1 MSDASHLPGL
11 KPCDLTGE
19 TTARLKSPAN
29 VLLSAGISREDQA
42 VAEVLEICPEELK
55 NILIDQTDLAVFLKS
70 VLHNSPYLKSLAL
83 EFPVTLKNCHDS
95 GFEQVFADLLSE
107 TETALRTEQDR
118 AALMVGLRGFKKQG
132 ALLIGLADLGGWWSS
147 TRVGQALSDVADLA
161 VEMCVRHLLLDLH
174 EKEELRLPDPENPCS
189 GSGYGVIAMGK
200 HGAGELNY
208 SSDID
213 LVVIFDSEAEAIAE
227 PEESVKLFV
236 RMTRELMRMLQERT
250 ADGYVFRTDLRLRP
264 DPSAMPLAIPLSL
277 ALTYYEARGQNW
289 ERAAMIKARA
299 VAGDIE
305 MGNSF
310 LVELVP
316 FIWRRYLDYAAIADI
331 HSIKRQ
337 LQSHRGYDSIQVA
350 GHNVKLGQG
359 GIREIEFFVQTQ
371 QLIAG
376 GRMPQLR
383 GRRTLQMLESL
394 RDEGW
399 IEEHVCR
406 ELTESYLFLRDVE
419 HRLQMIDDAQ
429 THEIE
434 EDERSQARLAVL
446 CGFETFDEFAALAVA
461 HFKRVHKHYSDLF
474 SAEADLA
481 VDAGALSF
489 TGDDDDPGTLRTLA
503 EMGFENPKQ
512 VIATV
517 RSWHYGRFPAM
528 QSTEAREMLTELTP
542 QLLASI
548 SRDANCDHT
557 LLLFDEFLKGLPA
570 GIQLFSILNQNRNL
584 LKLLLGI
591 LASAPRLAGLIRRRP
606 HVFDAFLELG
616 SQRELPTRQ
625 ELHDRLA
632 RTMMQARSD
641 EEGFDRARLFVAEH
655 RFLIGLH
662 VFGGI
667 LDVSKAG
674 AAYSELAECLVA
686 QMFDRVRAGFESQH
700 GRVPN
705 SSVALVGL
713 GNLGDRELTA
723 TSDLDLLVLYEFDP
737 DEDTSDGSKPLHAS
751 QYFGRLTQRF
761 ISAMSAPTAQGVVY
775 ELDMRLRPYG
785 SDGPVATSL
794 RAFQKHHDAKAETWE
809 KLALIRARILHSDP
823 GFDEKVQR
831 TIRDALSGFVGR
843 NISKDVLEMR
853 LLMDRERPARD
864 VWNLKLAEG
873 GLIDLEFL
881 VQWIKLSGAVP
892 LETGEHNALR
902 RISSDLLQNDKMT
915 LVEVLDIFRGIVQL
929 TRLCLEDGVSADWPE
944 GFRALMLK
952 HLDVPDMNRAEAM
965 LGDIQSEVRATFLK
979 ILKA

>member
-11 KPCDLTGE
+11 KPYDFADDPN
-19 TTARLKSPAN
+19 ARLVSPVRHGSFSKAPEADET
-29 VLLSAGISREDQA
+29 VEEVFEVCSEKFRDAL
-42 VAEVLEICPEELK
+42 AEQI
-55 NILIDQTDLAVFLKS
+55 DLAAFLKS
-70 VLHNSPYLKSLAL
+70 VFQNAPYLNGLAV
-83 EFPVTLKNCHDS
+83 EFPEILQECHDT
-95 GFEQVFADLLSE
+95 GFEPVFANLLLE
-107 TETALRTEQDR
+107 TETTLRSEQDR
-118 AALMVGLRGFKKQG
+118 AALMNGLRSLKKQA
-132 ALLIGLADLGGWWSS
+132 ALLIGLADLGGWWSA
-147 TRVGQALSDVADLA
+147 TRVGKALSSVADLA
-161 VEMCVRHLLLDLH
+161 VELCVRHLLLDLH
-174 EKEELRLPDPENPCS
+174 AKGKLQLSDVENPS
-189 GSGYGVIAMGK
+189 TGSGYGVIAMGK

-213 LVVIFDSEAEAIAE
+213 LVVIFDPEAGALVE

-264 DPSAMPLAIPLSL
+264 DPSAMPLAIPLPL

-299 VAGDIE
+299 FAGDLKT
-305 MGNSF
+305 GNEF
-310 LVELVP
+310 LGELVP

-337 LQSHRGYDSIQVA
+337 LQSHRGYDSIEVA

-383 GRRTLQMLESL
+383 GRSTLQMLAGLLE
-394 RDEGW
+394 EGW
-399 IEEHVCR
+399 IEERACQ
-406 ELTESYLFLRDVE
+406 ELIESYLFLRDIE

-429 THEIE
+429 THEIG
-434 EDERSQARLAVL
+434 EDEESQARLAAL
-446 CGFETFDEFAALAVA
+446 GGFETYDEFAELALA

-474 SAEADLA
+474 SAEADLV

-489 TGDDDDPGTLRTLA
+489 TGDDNDPGTLRTLA
-503 EMGFENPKQ
+503 EMGFENSPQ

-548 SRDANCDHT
+548 AAAAKCDHT

-570 GIQLFSILNQNRNL
+570 GIQLFSILNRNRGL
-584 LKLLLGI
+584 LELLLGI
-591 LASAPRLAGLIRRRP
+591 LASAPRLAALIRRRP

-632 RTMMQARSD
+632 RTMMQALSD
-641 EEGFDRARLFVAEH
+641 EDGFDRARLFVAEH

-662 VFGGI
+662 VFGGV

-674 AAYSELAECLVA
+674 ATYSELAECLVA
-686 QMFDRVRAGFESQH
+686 QMFDRVRASFESRH
-700 GRVPN
+700 GRIAG

-713 GNLGDRELTA
+713 GNLGERGLTA
-723 TSDLDLLVLYEFDP
+723 TSDLDLLVLYEYDP
-737 DEDTSDGSKPLHAS
+737 DEDTSDGLKPLHAS

-761 ISAMSAPTAQGVVY
+761 ISAMSAPTSQGVVY

-785 SDGPVATSL
+785 TDGPVATSL
-794 RAFQKHHDAKAETWE
+794 RAFQKHHDGKAETWE
-809 KLALIRARILHSDP
+809 KLALTRARILHSDP

-831 TIRDALSGFVGR
+831 EIDDAVSCVTAID
-843 NISKDVLEMR
+843 ISKDVFDMR
-853 LLMDRERPARD
+853 MLMDRERPGRD
-864 VWNLKLAEG
+864 VWNVKLVEG

-881 VQWIKLSGAVP
+881 VQWVRLSGAVSQDAT
-892 LETGEHNALR
+892 EREALR
-902 RISSDLLQNDKMT
+902 YISNDLLKNDKMT
-915 LVEVLDIFRGIVQL
+915 LIDVLDTFRGIVQL
-929 TRLCLEDGVSADWPE
+929 TRLCLEDRAPADWPD
-944 GFRALMLK
+944 GFRSLMLE
-952 HLDVPDMNRAEAM
+952 HLDVPDMSRAEAM
-965 LGDIQSEVRATFLK
+965 LSDMQSEVRATFLK
-979 ILKA
+979 LLKA